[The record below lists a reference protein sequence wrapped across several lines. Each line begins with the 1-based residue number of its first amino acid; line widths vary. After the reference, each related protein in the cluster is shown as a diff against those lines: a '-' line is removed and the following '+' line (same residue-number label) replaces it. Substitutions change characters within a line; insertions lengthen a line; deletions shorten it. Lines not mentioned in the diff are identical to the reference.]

1 MSTTTS
7 HIRKNGDAILLAA
20 GHDLRRQTVCVT
32 GAGGFIG
39 SWLVKLLL
47 LKGYNVR
54 GTVRNIEDPKN
65 LHLKGLEGAEERLI
79 LYKAD
84 VLDYESI
91 CLAFDGCDG
100 IFHVASPVTNDPEKV
115 KVAVAGTMNA
125 INAAA
130 KAGVRRFVFTSSIGA
145 VHMSPNRSSDTALDE
160 NCWSDL
166 DYCKKTNNW
175 YCYAKMVAELVAV
188 DLAKKRGLDLIV
200 VVPPVT
206 VGPMLQPTLNAS
218 CFRVLTYMRGT
229 KKAYPNAVMALVDVR
244 DVAQAHVLVYE
255 NPNASGRY
263 FCIATVIHRAQFVAM
278 LSEMFP
284 EYPITNKCEDK
295 VNPRVKP
302 YKFSNQRL
310 QELGLE
316 YTPIKKSLYETV
328 KSLKEIGHLPPARV
342 FHEQPRIT
350 ASL

>member
-1 MSTTTS
+1 MSTIS
-7 HIRKNGDAILLAA
+7 HTRTYGDAIRVAA
-20 GHDLRRQTVCVT
+20 DHDLRQQTVCVT

-54 GTVRNIEDPKN
+54 GTVRNNEDPKN
-65 LHLKGLEGAEERLI
+65 LHLKGLEGAEGRLT

-84 VLDYESI
+84 VLDYESV
-91 CLAFDGCDG
+91 CLAFDCCDG
-100 IFHVASPVTNDPEKV
+100 VFHVASPVTNDPEKV
-115 KVAVAGTMNA
+115 KVAVVGTVNA

-145 VHMSPNRSSDTALDE
+145 VHMNPNRSSDTVLDE

-166 DYCKKTNNW
+166 EYCKKTKNW
-175 YCYAKMVAELVAV
+175 YCYGKILAELAAM
-188 DLAKKRGLDLIV
+188 DMAKKRELDLVV
-200 VVPPVT
+200 VVPPLT
-206 VGPMLQPTLNAS
+206 VGQMLQPILNAS
-218 CFRVLTYMRGT
+218 CFRVLTYMRGA
-229 KKAYPNAVMALVDVR
+229 KKVYPNAVMALVDVK

-255 NPNASGRY
+255 DSNASGRY
-263 FCIATVIHRAQFVAM
+263 FCMATVVHRSEFVRM
-278 LSEMFP
+278 LLEMFP
-284 EYPITNKCEDK
+284 VYPITNECEDK
-295 VNPRVKP
+295 VHPRVNP

-328 KSLKEIGHLPPARV
+328 KSLQEKGHLPPA
-342 FHEQPRIT
+342 HLLPASPRT
-350 ASL
+350 PSL

>member
-1 MSTTTS
+1 MSTTS
-7 HIRKNGDAILLAA
+7 HIRKNGDAIPVAT

-145 VHMSPNRSSDTALDE
+145 VHMNPNRSSDAVLDE

-166 DYCKKTNNW
+166 DYCKKTDNW
-175 YCYAKMVAELVAV
+175 YCYAKMVAEIVAV

-206 VGPMLQPTLNAS
+206 VGPMLQPTVNAS

-229 KKAYPNAVMALVDVR
+229 KKTYPNAVMALVDVR
-244 DVAQAHVLVYE
+244 DVAQAHMLVYE
-255 NPNASGRY
+255 NPNAFGRY
-263 FCIATVIHRAQFVAM
+263 FCIATVIHRAQFVGM

-284 EYPITNKCEDK
+284 EYPITSKCEDK
-295 VNPRVKP
+295 VNPRVRP
-302 YKFSNQRL
+302 YKFANQRL

-328 KSLKEIGHLPPARV
+328 KSLKENGHLPPARV
-342 FHEQPRIT
+342 FHAPPRIT